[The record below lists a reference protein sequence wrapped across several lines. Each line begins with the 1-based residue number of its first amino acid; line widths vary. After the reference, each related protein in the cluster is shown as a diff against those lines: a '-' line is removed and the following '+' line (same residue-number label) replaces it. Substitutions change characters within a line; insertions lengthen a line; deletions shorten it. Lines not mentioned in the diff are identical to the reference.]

1 MAGESPNFFIN
12 CKEKHLVEEDAE
24 ALLKHNLNMYES
36 RNSTGVNKSFCCCK
50 SSPQRVAR
58 KRLTNR
64 TKLFF
69 HLQNGTSWSPVLRT
83 ADVTEL
89 RGRGHAG
96 HGQALLVEHMPA
108 VEDHHAEGLCCV

>member
-12 CKEKHLVEEDAE
+12 CKDNLLVEDAE

-36 RNSTGVNKSFCCCK
+36 LNSTGVNKSFCCCK
-50 SSPQRVAR
+50 SSPQRAAR

-64 TKLFF
+64 TELFF

-89 RGRGHAG
+89 RRRGLKNASKN
-96 HGQALLVEHMPA
+96 VEF
-108 VEDHHAEGLCCV
+108 